1 MTNPPPPKSQPLTPT
16 GPFVAGPAAPGPTMG
31 EPKGAARKGVLSA
44 LRPDPHAVVITGIQ
58 PGFQVHMTGVPVAD
72 WLCVCGHHER
82 ARGRAAVIELAARVR
97 IATCPHATAEGRSAA

>member
-1 MTNPPPPKSQPLTPT
+1 
-16 GPFVAGPAAPGPTMG
+16 
-31 EPKGAARKGVLSA
+31 
-44 LRPDPHAVVITGIQ
+44 
-58 PGFQVHMTGVPVAD
+58 MTGVPVAD